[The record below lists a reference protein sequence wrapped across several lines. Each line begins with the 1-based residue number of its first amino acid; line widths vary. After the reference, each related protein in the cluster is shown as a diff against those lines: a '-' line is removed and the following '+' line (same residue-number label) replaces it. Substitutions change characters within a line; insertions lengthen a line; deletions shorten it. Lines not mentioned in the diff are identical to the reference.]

1 MKEGLP
7 RKSDVGE
14 RTSHPKLKC
23 IVITLVMVRKVIMR
37 ILSWSVL
44 KDIKVKYIEYNPSA
58 FLFLKIRHLF
68 VKKEARE
75 SVEIVEIRQEQ
86 IMHVLIIQK

>member
-14 RTSHPKLKC
+14 QKDHPKLKC

-37 ILSWSVL
+37 ILSWSVNNN
-44 KDIKVKYIEYNPSA
+44 IKVKYIEYNPSA
-58 FLFLKIRHLF
+58 FLFLKVRHLF
-68 VKKEARE
+68 VKKKAQK
-75 SVEIVEIRQEQ
+75 SVEIVEIR
-86 IMHVLIIQK
+86 